1 MAAVINSICQPH
13 QILSKGVELPRQ
25 PPTHPE
31 ETEEELTETQE
42 MQEEGAG
49 SERLGE
55 GHPQEQRLQ
64 KEESGETS
72 PPSER
77 LLTPLKGE
85 STESDLEEEDDED
98 EAIELRECD
107 EEGVPYGQVNTA
119 FFKRHFAFN
128 FTLIERETC
137 RAIHVFNTKKTFCK
151 KIREPIRGAN
161 CLFINHEFCLSL

>member
-1 MAAVINSICQPH
+1 MWQEELDTAICQPH

-49 SERLGE
+49 SGRLGE
-55 GHPQEQRLQ
+55 GCPQEQRLQ
-64 KEESGETS
+64 EESGETS

-107 EEGVPYGQVNTA
+107 EEGVPYGQVNTE
-119 FFKRHFAFN
+119 FS
-128 FTLIERETC
+128 L
-137 RAIHVFNTKKTFCK
+137 KTFC
-151 KIREPIRGAN
+151 I
-161 CLFINHEFCLSL
+161 